1 MKKHLL
7 LAAAL
12 FVAVAM
18 PALADQ
24 LTPEQSVARLMAG
37 QSGPHRVKGV
47 QADRLQLTYTSA
59 SVQGNRYYV
68 FNQKDNGGFVIL
80 GADDL
85 APNLLAYTTQG
96 LFDEQHMAPGLRY
109 WLSEY
114 DRYIGEAIATGR
126 PVQTASRNKVRAAIQ
141 PILTTTWG
149 QGDAYYKAE
158 QHYNIYCP
166 QINGTYS
173 PTGCVATAMAQI
185 MNHHQHPKRGTGSK
199 SYTSNTHKLTL
210 SANFGQTT
218 YKWAEMQDH
227 YGYTV
232 GNDGR
237 ATNEPFSTSANEAV
251 STLMYHCGI
260 AAEMDYA
267 PQASGAMEY
276 VAAKGMLQY
285 FGYDQGAYLADK
297 IFYTADEWEDLLH
310 AELSANRPVLYTGA
324 TTNREGHAFV
334 CDGYDGQRFHINWG
348 WNGMSDGYYTVLGFD
363 ALHPKEQGTGGS
375 YTSGAFSEGNTAFIG
390 MKPAQAGS
398 KPHHQVVCG
407 GSYTV
412 RDYYNGGSKLTNGSP
427 ITLNCPDFFYGY
439 NLVDAKMKFGVRLV
453 NTSTQATYYASEYQG
468 ADVSIY
474 LGNTEVYLYSSNV
487 PEGVYKAYP
496 VFQVDGETE
505 WQDML
510 VPQGI
515 EAPSVTYGNVVTPT
529 ADAQLICSSITCTD
543 AGNKERTLNAKV
555 NNPGNM
561 SGYDFKGKV
570 TLGLVND
577 AGESVTIF
585 KEQAQDFEFENQSYT
600 SNYSFSFSIVL
611 PQEVENGHYRVMFYG
626 YQPGSVNWTPAKGLI
641 FEDNKAYLSD
651 TNPYLDIWVANEQVS
666 PTEISPTGLSTLT
679 PASASRTQYDL
690 QGRRTTHQPAGL
702 HITEGHKVILK

>member
-24 LTPEQSVARLMAG
+24 LTPEQSLARLMAG

-96 LFDEQHMAPGLRY
+96 RFDEENMAPGLRY

-114 DRYIGEAIATGR
+114 DRYIGEAIATGK
-126 PVQTASRNKVRAAIQ
+126 PVPTASRNKVRAAIQ

-149 QGDAYYKAE
+149 QGDNYLGAE

-166 QINGTYS
+166 QVNGTRT
-173 PTGCVATAMAQI
+173 PAGCVATAMAQV
-185 MNHHQHPKRGTGSK
+185 MNHYQYPTRGTGSMG
-199 SYTSNTHKLTL
+199 YTSQTHKFQL

-232 GNDGR
+232 GSNGR
-237 ATNEPFSTSANEAV
+237 YTNETFTQSANEAV

-267 PQASGAMEY
+267 PNGSGAMEY
-276 VAAKGMLQY
+276 VAAKAMIKY

-297 IFYTADEWEDLLH
+297 MFYTNDEWEDLLH
-310 AELSANRPVLYTGA
+310 AELSANHPILYTGV
-324 TTNREGHAFV
+324 TTQSEGHAFV

-348 WNGMSDGYYTVLGFD
+348 WNGMSDGYYTVLGSD

-390 MKPAQAGS
+390 MQPAQTGS
-398 KPHHQVVCG
+398 KPHHQVACG
-407 GSYTV
+407 GSYSV
-412 RDYYNGGSKLTNGSP
+412 FDNDSGEPKLTNGRA
-427 ITLNCPDFFYGY
+427 IILNCPNFVYGY
-439 NLVDAKMKFGVRLV
+439 NLVDAKMKFGLRLV
-453 NTSTQATYYASEYQG
+453 NTSTKATYYASEQRAETVKTWYG
-468 ADVSIY
+468 TTDVY
-474 LGNTEVYLYSSNV
+474 MYSTDV
-487 PEGVYKAYP
+487 PEGVYKVYP

-510 VPQGI
+510 VPQGV
-515 EAPSVTYGNVVTPT
+515 EAPSVAYGSADVPY
-529 ADAQLICSSITCTD
+529 ADAQLICSDIVCTD
-543 AGNKERTLNAKV
+543 GGNKERKLNAKV

-561 SGYDFKGKV
+561 SGYDFNGQV
-570 TLGLVND
+570 TLGLVD
-577 AGESVTIF
+577 DEGEDVVVFSNAPQNFMI
-585 KEQAQDFEFENQSYT
+585 ENQSYR
-600 SNYSFSFSIVL
+600 SNQTFSFSFAL
-611 PQEVENGHYRVMFYG
+611 PTEVQNGHYRVMFYG
-626 YQPGSVNWTPAKGLI
+626 HQPGSEHWTRAQAIVFGGGQ
-641 FEDNKAYLSD
+641 AYLD
-651 TNPYLDIWVANEQVS
+651 TSNPYLDIWVADEQVS
-666 PTEISPTGLSTLT
+666 PTEISTTAINALSSS
-679 PASASRTQYDL
+679 PSRPVQYDL
-690 QGRRTTHQPAGL
+690 QGRRTYRPSNGV
-702 HITEGHKVILK
+702 VIQRGRKIVL